1 MSYRRLVFLALL
13 GLPTLTWAQFTT
25 FIPPQNKLADSVKTT
40 AVAQQRVQADSL
52 MKERL
57 TNMKSWVDSAAG
69 VVAMPMTKTDTS
81 VRLTAV
87 DSMAMADTLTDSTR
101 RLRKGT
107 RAPAT
112 ASDLPLLALLGAIS
126 LAIGTVMLAGTQLG
140 RDRA

>member
-13 GLPTLTWAQFTT
+13 GLPTMVWAQFTT

-40 AVAQQRVQADSL
+40 VVAQQRVQADSL

-57 TNMKSWVDSAAG
+57 TNMKAWVDSAAG
-69 VVAMPMTKTDTS
+69 VVAMPMTATDTS
-81 VRLTAV
+81 VRLTAI

-101 RLRKGT
+101 RLRKGS